1 MQSSRRARQPNGQ
14 LAHKY
19 KVSWEAVE
27 GVDVV
32 STEFAAQL
40 LRPEMALAFDRGDGG
55 ADGAAR
61 PDGMG
66 GADGTSGAG
75 SAGGPADGAAAE
87 DDESDDDLLEEE
99 EPAGQGAPASQLPAE
114 TQEFELEPPRAAA
127 PSAMVWDA
135 GNQRARLSLQKAIAN
150 VPERTDY
157 LLPALREWCVWRLY
171 ALQCRAPTEASV
183 LREWCVWR
191 LYALQCRAPTE
202 ASVSEADVDQLVDDL
217 FDMDAVAIERGASP
231 ALSRPLSSGIPRSP
245 CTALWHSLLWRSP
258 SVAFRPGALPS
269 VALPSTSSRGTPL
282 GHSSFALLCGA
293 PLWHSSLCH

>member
-1 MQSSRRARQPNGQ
+1 MRSSRRARQPNGQ

-183 LREWCVWR
+183 
-191 LYALQCRAPTE
+191 
-202 ASVSEADVDQLVDDL
+202 SEADVDQLVDDL